1 MSLAQ
6 SVEII
11 PYVPKRVVPDPEL
24 RQRLHPACIA
34 SSAWKGLE
42 EILPDIIE
50 RFGVKNDFAM
60 EFGVW
65 HGYSCAALAQHF
77 KRVIGIDTFM
87 GDRMAGFAEQS
98 MLATTRETMK
108 PWPNISLIESSWQ
121 DVLSNKEFLAD
132 INIPDFFHVDIL
144 HTYEETLGCG
154 RLCYK
159 LNPRACFIFHDTES
173 FPDVKKAL
181 IQLCSETGM
190 HFYNYPHCHGLGI
203 LSHKKI
209 ADDVSMSFG
218 ITSLRWEGSTNCIR
232 SWFNTASKLYQYRI
246 VYNRPLLEAYNT
258 LLCELDSDVL
268 ALIHDDV
275 VIHEQ
280 NWDLRVLKEFED
292 PTVGMVG
299 FGGAR
304 GHGDPQMYKIPYE
317 MNQFARRGFMSNMRN
332 AEAHG
337 ARFTGERDVAVF
349 DGFALFIRRKI
360 LEKAGGWPDAEKTG
374 INYWCYDYWISMEV
388 RRQGYRNRLVGVD
401 CDHLGGKSPSI
412 LPNEDID
419 KAHRWLYENYRDVM
433 PYEAQP

>member
-11 PYVPKRVVPDPEL
+11 PYVPKKPRDIGMLPPVPT
-24 RQRLHPACIA
+24 
-34 SSAWKGLE
+34 SWTGLE
-42 EILPDIIE
+42 RILPDIIE
-50 RFGVKNDFAM
+50 RFGVEPNFAL

-65 HGYSCAALAQHF
+65 HGYSTAALGCLF
-77 KRVIGIDTFM
+77 KRVIGVDTFR
-87 GDRMAGFAEQS
+87 GDRMAGYPPEEMMIERS
-98 MLATTRETMK
+98 RITLA
-108 PWPNISLIESSWQ
+108 PWPNITLVESSWQ
-121 DVLSNKEFLAD
+121 DLEPHALTTLGMNVACD
-132 INIPDFFHVDIL
+132 RPDFVHIDIL

-154 RLCYK
+154 RLAYK

-232 SWFNTASKLYQYRI
+232 SWFNTASRLYQYGI
-246 VYNRPLLEAYNT
+246 IYNRPLLEAYNT
-258 LLCELDSDVL
+258 LLCELDTDVI

-275 VIHEQ
+275 VIHEP

-304 GHGDPQMYKIPYE
+304 GHGDPQMYHVPYE

-349 DGFALFIRRKI
+349 DGFALFVRRKI
-360 LEKAGGWPDAEKTG
+360 LEKAGGWPDQEKTG

-419 KAHRWLYENYRDVM
+419 KAHRWLYANYSDVM
-433 PYEAQP
+433 PFEVE